1 MNAFLF
7 AVPIALLG
15 GLIGLGG
22 AEFRLPVLMR
32 VFDYSAKRAV
42 PINLAISFVT
52 VVAALAARTTMA
64 SVEPILTLFPLLI
77 LFTGASMAG
86 AYLGTGYAHR
96 LHESSFEKMVATL
109 LILIGMV
116 LVAESFLDLTTHR
129 VAEGTF
135 VNVCLAIGLGGV
147 IGMISSLLGVAG
159 GELIIP
165 ALILVFGVGVKEAG
179 TASLLISSATILVGF
194 SRYWKQGCY
203 RDRLDLTGVVIP
215 MCVGSL
221 IGSVAGAAMIGLIS
235 DALLKVLLGGVL
247 ILSSLKILSAD
258 FLRKSVS
265 IL

>member
-1 MNAFLF
+1 MKAFLC
-7 AVPIALLG
+7 AAAIALLG

-32 VFDYSAKRAV
+32 MFDFSAKRAV

-52 VVAALAARTTMA
+52 VVAALATRAAMA
-64 SVEPILTLFPLLI
+64 SVEPVLTLFPLLV

-86 AYLGTGYAHR
+86 AYIGTGYVHR

-116 LVAESFLDLTTHR
+116 LVAESFFDLATHR

-135 VNVCLAIGLGGV
+135 ANVCLALGLGGV
-147 IGMISSLLGVAG
+147 IGLISSLLGVAG

-179 TASLLISSATILVGF
+179 TASLLISSSTILVGL

-203 RDRLDLTGVVIP
+203 RDRLDLTEVVIP
-215 MCVGSL
+215 MGVGSL
-221 IGSVAGAAMIGLIS
+221 IGSIAGAATIGWVS
-235 DALLKVLLGGVL
+235 APLLKGLLGCIL
-247 ILSSLKILSAD
+247 IGSSIKMIVADSLSDDKARL
-258 FLRKSVS
+258 
-265 IL
+265 